1 MSACTRKWNVLV
13 AVALTGIVAATI
25 AGTAGGAAAA
35 RHPFPPKTTTT
46 TTTTTT
52 IMKPSGPSS
61 WHLVDYSQKA
71 CIGIH
76 STDTYYGIWIN
87 GTWTRTVNV
96 GADHLPAGAGYDTSY
111 APIAPGSSTG
121 IYSLAYV
128 RVILNT
134 RPPAGTYTAS
144 LWASDGS
151 TRESVPITIVVQDS
165 CRSY

>member
-1 MSACTRKWNVLV
+1 MSARTRKWNVLV
-13 AVALTGIVAATI
+13 AASFVGIIAAMT

-35 RHPFPPKTTTT
+35 RHFPPRTT

-52 IMKPSGPSS
+52 IKKPAGPSS
-61 WHLVDYSQKA
+61 WLLVDYSQKA
-71 CIGIH
+71 CIG
-76 STDTYYGIWIN
+76 SNSKDTYYGIWIN

-96 GADHLPAGAGYDTSY
+96 GADNLPAGASYDTTY
-111 APIAPGSSTG
+111 APIAPGTSTG

-128 RVILNT
+128 RVVLNP
-134 RPPAGTYTAS
+134 RPAAGSYTAS
-144 LWASDGS
+144 LWASDGT